1 MRLLALD
8 CYEATETQIMT
19 ISGQTGELLGANDS
33 WNYSKSG
40 SDHDPVIFTAQKLLM
55 VIISINIDLNLF
67 NVYVLYFHYGKAS
80 NIRLGLHGPAYCRN

>member
-1 MRLLALD
+1 M
-8 CYEATETQIMT
+8 
-19 ISGQTGELLGANDS
+19 GGNDS

-40 SDHDPVIFTAQKLLM
+40 SGHDPVIFTAQKLLM

-80 NIRLGLHGPAYCRN
+80 NIRLGLHGPAYCRNKRHVYRCTFWDPQLSRPHTSYIVIK